1 MIHTLPFT
9 QITSTISVQPCE
21 KCNFQVKTLLQCNFN
36 CNAVLGIFSSFV
48 SESGKLDPFF
58 FFWPTD
64 CSNSQTVTQPE
75 WRKAHTVSLPFVAT
89 WDLSVSAEKSSEE
102 VFDLSL
108 SPTCRHLSGI
118 VWDKMY
124 HLTSPDQLLRSYWL
138 DTWCVMDFKSSAV
151 ADFRTDRR
159 TSPCPGSD

>member
-58 FFWPTD
+58 FFGLQTAATVRLWHSQSEGKPTQYL
-64 CSNSQTVTQPE
+64 CRLSPPE
-75 WRKAHTVSLPFVAT
+75 T
-89 WDLSVSAEKSSEE
+89 SVSQQKSSEE

-124 HLTSPDQLLRSYWL
+124 HLTAPDQLLRSYWL

-151 ADFRTDRR
+151 ADFRTDCR